1 MVTETASIKSGPRFT
16 KKHIALLSIGLSI
29 LTIFMIFSDIN
40 SVIEVMFASDKID
53 FFLGFTSMFVG
64 VIFYTISWLLLLNS
78 SGIKLKFLRAFESV
92 WISVFFNIMVP
103 TASISGEVFRIW
115 YTVRETNSGYGNV
128 TATVFIHRI
137 LCFIPF
143 MLGSILG
150 FIYFLIAYNLPT
162 YLSTILIFVSTL
174 ISFGFLLLLM
184 LWIKPKITIGIAFKI
199 AGIIEKLIRKKNPS
213 RLRTS
218 LQKAFDEFEFSLKIL
233 GRDRRP
239 LLLSL
244 IFAILFWFLD
254 VAVAYF
260 VFQSLNYPV
269 PFALIVAV
277 YTIGITVQI
286 VPVGIPGMVGVVE
299 TIMSGLYTLA
309 GIPLNVSV
317 AATMMIR
324 VIMMWLEAL
333 IGGIVFILYTRRS

>member
-1 MVTETASIKSGPRFT
+1 MVTETAPIESRPRFT
-16 KKHIALLSIGLSI
+16 KRHIALLSIGLFI
-29 LTIFMIFSDIN
+29 LAIFMIFSDIN
-40 SVIEVMFASDKID
+40 SVIEVMLTSDKIN
-53 FFLGFTSMFVG
+53 FFLGFISMFVG

-78 SGIKLKFLRAFESV
+78 SGIKLKFLRAFEGV

-115 YTVRETNSGYGNV
+115 YAVKETDSGYGNV
-128 TATVFIHRI
+128 AATVFIHRI

-150 FIYFLIAYNLPT
+150 IIYFLIAYNLPT
-162 YLSTILIFVSTL
+162 YLSTILIFISTV

-184 LWIKPKITIGIAFKI
+184 LWIKPKITIKIAFKI
-199 AGIIEKLIRKKNPS
+199 AGFIEKLVRKKNPS
-213 RLRTS
+213 RLKGS
-218 LQKAFDEFEFSLKIL
+218 LQKAFEEFEFSLKTL
-233 GRDRRP
+233 GYSRRP
-239 LLLSL
+239 LFLSL
-244 IFAILFWFLD
+244 IFAIFFWFLD

-260 VFQSLNYPV
+260 VFQSLNYPIS
-269 PFALIVAV
+269 FALIVAV

-286 VPVGIPGMVGVVE
+286 VPIGIPGMVGVVE
-299 TIMSGLYTLA
+299 TIMSGLYMLA

-324 VIMMWLEAL
+324 FIMMWLEAL
-333 IGGIVFILYTRRS
+333 IGGIAFILYTRRR

>member
-1 MVTETASIKSGPRFT
+1 MVTETASMEGRPKFT
-16 KKHIALLSIGLSI
+16 KKHIALLSIGLFI
-29 LTIFMIFSDIN
+29 LTIFMILSDFN
-40 SVIEVMFASDKID
+40 SVIEVMLASDKIN

-64 VIFYTISWLLLLNS
+64 VIFYTISWTLLLNS
-78 SGIKLKFLRAFESV
+78 SGIKLKFLRAFEGV
-92 WISVFFNIMVP
+92 WISVFFNIIVP

-115 YTVRETNSGYGNV
+115 YAVKETNSGYGNAA
-128 TATVFIHRI
+128 ATVFIHRI

-150 FIYFLIAYNLPT
+150 LIYFLIAYNLPT
-162 YLSTILIFVSTL
+162 YLSTILILISTV

-184 LWIKPKITIGIAFKI
+184 LWIKPKITIKIVFKI
-199 AGIIEKLIRKKNPS
+199 AGLIEKLVYKKNPS
-213 RLRTS
+213 RLRDS
-218 LQKAFDEFEFSLKIL
+218 LQKVFEEFEFSLKML
-233 GRDRRP
+233 GYRRRP
-239 LLLSL
+239 LFLSL
-244 IFAILFWFLD
+244 IFAIFFWLLD

-260 VFQSLNYPV
+260 VFQSLNYPI

-286 VPVGIPGMVGVVE
+286 VPVGIPGMIGIVE

-309 GIPLNVSV
+309 GIPLSISV

-324 VIMMWLEAL
+324 FIMMWLEAL
-333 IGGIVFILYTRRS
+333 IGGIAFILYTRRR

>member
-1 MVTETASIKSGPRFT
+1 MVTETASIESGLRFT
-16 KKHIALLSIGLSI
+16 KKHIALLSIGLFI

-40 SVIEVMFASDKID
+40 SVIEVMLASDKIN

-103 TASISGEVFRIW
+103 TASISGEVFRVW

-128 TATVFIHRI
+128 AATVFIHRI

-150 FIYFLIAYNLPT
+150 LIYFLIAYSLPP

-174 ISFGFLLLLM
+174 ISLGFLLLLM
-184 LWIKPKITIGIAFKI
+184 LWIKPKITIRIAFKI
-199 AGIIEKLIRKKNPS
+199 AGFIEKLIHKENPS
-213 RLRTS
+213 RLRAS
-218 LQKAFDEFEFSLKIL
+218 LQKAFDEFEFSLKTL
-233 GRDRRP
+233 GLDRRP

-244 IFAILFWFLD
+244 IFAIFFWFLD